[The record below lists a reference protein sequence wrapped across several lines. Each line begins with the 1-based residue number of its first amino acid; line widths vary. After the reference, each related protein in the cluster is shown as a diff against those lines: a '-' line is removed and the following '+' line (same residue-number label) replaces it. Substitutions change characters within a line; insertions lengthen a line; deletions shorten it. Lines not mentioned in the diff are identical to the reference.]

1 MTRVVRHVLL
11 PAVAPAALVG
21 LYFTPVSVFGCAT
34 RGLLALAVVLT
45 SAAGAFV
52 AIGLGFRAQ
61 RRRDPSSSWWL
72 LSAVILT
79 VPLGLLLGPLG

>member
-1 MTRVVRHVLL
+1 VDKAVRHVVL

-34 RGLLALAVVLT
+34 RGLLALAVALV
-45 SAAGAFV
+45 SAGGAFV

-61 RRRDPSSSWWL
+61 RRRDPMSLWWIV
-72 LSAVILT
+72 SAVILT
-79 VPLGLLLGPLG
+79 VPLALLVGPLG